1 MNFKKCLVMIIL
13 LALSAFIIAGC
24 GEENVAAEVN
34 GEKITMDELNRQVN
48 ELKEM
53 YENQG
58 MDFSGENGQVML
70 DSLQKDVLAGLIDK
84 KIMLQEAK
92 KRTTLEP
99 GDIQEKLQPLME
111 QFPTEDDFENFLKQ
125 LKMNKEEIAYI
136 LFLQDEVTRDVPP
149 VSEEDTRRY
158 YEDNPDQ
165 FTTPEQL
172 EVRHILFFVDDGTKD
187 MPARHTDDEARQMAE
202 DVIAQLNE
210 GQDFAELAREKS
222 EDVGTKENGGLYTA
236 TKSSTVA
243 EFYTA
248 ASGLSVG
255 KYTMEPVKT
264 DYGYHVIKLEGTTP
278 VGLQPFAEV
287 KEHLAAEL
295 WDQAKQKEFNRFMQE
310 ATREAVIVNKL
321 IDEKQG
327 NEE

>member
-1 MNFKKCLVMIIL
+1 MCR
-13 LALSAFIIAGC
+13 SC
-24 GEENVAAEVN
+24 
-34 GEKITMDELNRQVN
+34 
-48 ELKEM
+48 
-53 YENQG
+53 
-58 MDFSGENGQVML
+58 
-70 DSLQKDVLAGLIDK
+70 
-84 KIMLQEAK
+84 
-92 KRTTLEP
+92 
-99 GDIQEKLQPLME
+99 
-111 QFPTEDDFENFLKQ
+111 
-125 LKMNKEEIAYI
+125 
-136 LFLQDEVTRDVPP
+136 
-149 VSEEDTRRY
+149 EEDTRRY
-158 YEDNPDQ
+158 YRIARISLP
-165 FTTPEQL
+165 L
-172 EVRHILFFVDDGTKD
+172 GTARGASYTVLLMMAD
-187 MPARHTDDEARQMAE
+187 IPARHTDDKARQMAE